1 MKKILLSVL
10 TILFA
15 ACMLFA
21 GACSNDSSKNVKL
34 VGFENQQISVA
45 FGSVYLADA
54 IAIDED
60 GNEYPTTIKVVDEN
74 GNEVEVFS
82 SKFSVVSKKY
92 TVTYT
97 AKVGKKNF
105 VKVDTITAIAGVEP
119 AIAVDG
125 TIKALLLGE
134 TYTLPTATAYDYFD
148 GALNA
153 TAEVFKY
160 GESEPVKCDLDDG
173 GLTFTAEESG
183 KYFVKFTVK
192 NSADMQTVKTVDFFV
207 RTLAE
212 DGEWDT
218 FDDEG
223 AVYTTL
229 VASSA
234 VKKVGWVD
242 TFNGRNG
249 VLKVDIAKNN
259 AYGSAF
265 MAVPKTSF
273 VNDYEDYDKLVIS
286 MFVDGEEGSLQN
298 FRFCHPNIG
307 NLPINPT
314 YGGWET
320 YVFDKT
326 AVVNNWHNF
335 ARNNADKVDS
345 KNHFTGT
352 FLKDCTIYIDAIYFA
367 NVVDELEGSSIE
379 ENGIVTLDYSADNE
393 QLGYT
398 VLYDGKWVETVN
410 NTFNAEY
417 AGEYVIQP
425 VVLNSKSK
433 VYAGAPIIYNSVSA
447 NRLEVNEFD
456 KTIALNASEY
466 TLPQVKVVDANGAEV
481 DGYDIN
487 VKTIFRSYANTI
499 EERGFT
505 TANKG
510 WYEYI
515 ITASKEGE
523 KTLYYNAHVKVG
535 DYIDGE
541 IFNVNDINA
550 AQRVGAMFMG
560 AKYSQADGEEIAEDY
575 AGETFLK
582 IATNLS
588 DAYLTKTGYFNF
600 NPSATVEDIDA
611 FYDVIK
617 VKFFVKGKVKA
628 GATAEN
634 MTVTFFGQ
642 KADLKLN
649 DWTEISVNVTAFASV
664 YNKLCTPAT
673 WGDYAATFGNMNYS
687 NFDEFAIYMSSIVAE
702 KVATPEDV
710 IIVDEN
716 NYSLYV
722 NADVS
727 MTYVSAVELASA
739 GLSGDYSG
747 NAVKW
752 THSHN
757 NSGYKLTNVF
767 SKRQLNELRN
777 KYSLVEINFA
787 VGSSGG
793 RSEYVL
799 LTTATSAGAPS
810 LITVANGGSGLSIS
824 GANYNTWKKMY
835 IPINDFVD
843 FAYGKSSLPLFRTYC
858 DAHFD
863 RYYYFGDVKLLTPE
877 EEPPISKDILKVTSK
892 TSYIHNDYTENYLDA
907 AGVNTLGFGGSYS
920 GAAVSWTG
928 VKNNTGSYRFE
939 KPTYTQ
945 SQIANIRRNYKSV
958 VLNVAMSASESAT
971 SGWYYWLCGGLLDLA
986 TADGTHNSYK
996 VYKFTAANANTW
1008 RQFEIPV
1015 EDYLSFIANSGDY
1028 VDVCK
1033 YYYGEKYSAMTL
1045 YLGDIYFVPV
1055 DVA

>member
-21 GACSNDSSKNVKL
+21 GACADDAGKTVKL
-34 VGFENQQISVA
+34 VGFENQEISVA

-82 SKFSVVSKKY
+82 SKFAVVSKKY

-105 VKVDTITAIAGVEP
+105 VKVDTLTAVAGVEP
-119 AIAVDG
+119 AISVDG
-125 TIKALLLGE
+125 TVKALLLGE

-160 GESEPVKCDLDDG
+160 GESEPVKYDLDEG
-173 GLTFTAEESG
+173 GLTFKAQETG
-183 KYFVKFTVK
+183 KYFVKFTAK
-192 NSADMQTVKTVDFFV
+192 NSADMTTIKTVDFFV
-207 RTLAE
+207 RALAE

-234 VKKVGWVD
+234 VKKVSWVD
-242 TFNGRNG
+242 TFNGRDG
-249 VLKVDIAKNN
+249 VLKVDITKNN

-265 MAVPKTSF
+265 MAVPKTSYAT
-273 VNDYEDYDKLVIS
+273 DYEDYDKLVIN
-286 MFVDGEEGSLQN
+286 MYVDGEEGSLQN

-307 NLPINPT
+307 NLPIKPT
-314 YGGWET
+314 YGGWMT

-326 AVVNNWHNF
+326 AIINNWQNF
-335 ARNNADKVDS
+335 ARNKVGEVDT

-367 NVVDELEGSSIE
+367 DVVDTLEGSSVE

-398 VLYDGKWVETVN
+398 VLYDGKWVETEN

-447 NRLEVNEFD
+447 NKLEVNEFD

-466 TLPQVKVVDANGAEV
+466 TLPQVKVVDADGAEV

-499 EERGFT
+499 EERAFT

-515 ITASKEGE
+515 ITASKDGE

-560 AKYSQADGEEIAEDY
+560 AKYSQVDGEEIAEDY

-582 IATNLS
+582 ITTNLN

-600 NPSATVEDIDA
+600 NPSAMVEDIDA

-617 VKFFVKGKVKA
+617 VKFFVKGTVKA
-628 GATAEN
+628 GATAQT
-634 MTVTFFGQ
+634 MTVNFLGQ
-642 KADLKLN
+642 KIDLKLN
-649 DWTEISVNVTAFASV
+649 DWTEISVNVTAFEKWYS
-664 YNKLCTPAT
+664 KLCTPAT

-702 KVATPEDV
+702 KVVTPEDV

-716 NYSLYV
+716 NYSLYG
-722 NADVS
+722 NADVK
-727 MTYVSAVELASA
+727 MTYVSAAELAAA
-739 GLSGDYSG
+739 GLSGDYTG

-752 THSHN
+752 THSAN
-757 NSGYKLTNVF
+757 NSGYRLTNVF
-767 SKRQLNELRN
+767 SKRQLNELS
-777 KYSLVEINFA
+777 KTYSLVEINFA
-787 VGSSGG
+787 VGAPTD
-793 RSEYVL
+793 RTEYVL

-810 LITVANGGSGLSIS
+810 LITVANGGNGLTIS

-835 IPINDFVD
+835 IPINDFVA
-843 FAYGKSSLPLFRTYC
+843 FAYGNSSLPLFRTYC

-863 RYYYFGDVKLLTPE
+863 RNYYFGDIKLLTPE
-877 EEPPISKDILKVTSK
+877 EEPPISKDIVKVTSK
-892 TSYIHNDYTENYLDA
+892 SAYIHNDYTENYLDA
-907 AGVNTLGFGGSYS
+907 AGVSVLGFGGSYS
-920 GAAVSWTG
+920 GATVYYSG
-928 VKNNTGSYRFE
+928 IRNNVGYYKIAKPSYTE
-939 KPTYTQ
+939 

-958 VLNVAMSASESAT
+958 VLNIAMVAGDSAT
-971 SGWYYWLCGGLLDLA
+971 DGWYYWLQSGLISLA
-986 TADGTHNSYK
+986 PADGTHNSTK
-996 VYKFTAANANTW
+996 VYKFSAANEKTW

-1015 EDYLSFIANSGDY
+1015 EDYLSFVANSGDN
-1028 VDVCK
+1028 VEICK
-1033 YYYGEKYSAMTL
+1033 YYYGANYGSMSL